1 MPLDDQIYAPVI
13 DSQKNQIYSQ
23 AQITQIEE
31 YFVNLLGNEGYTF
44 AEVSG
49 NPEID
54 KDSNSVSLFFLVQ
67 PGNRTYARKILFSGN
82 YLTNDDVLRL
92 SLIHI

>member
-1 MPLDDQIYAPVI
+1 MPLDDQIYTPVI

-44 AEVSG
+44 AEVS
-49 NPEID
+49 
-54 KDSNSVSLFFLVQ
+54 SS
-67 PGNRTYARKILFSGN
+67 
-82 YLTNDDVLRL
+82 
-92 SLIHI
+92 